1 MMKLAAVTIALA
13 LAAAPDKL
21 EREARGGTRAAV
33 SGDTRLGK
41 PFVSQCAPETL
52 GGDTLRQKVLRYQ
65 QTLRFVLNRR
75 GHRLAMQRC
84 CAMTAEKTTPPRG
97 MASALPMTEH
107 VYAGSPLGLASGHF
121 SANCASRFSARCWR

>member
-21 EREARGGTRAAV
+21 EGEARGGTRAAV

-41 PFVSQCAPETL
+41 PFVSQCAPEML

-65 QTLRFVLNRR
+65 QTLRFVLNR
-75 GHRLAMQRC
+75 GAV
-84 CAMTAEKTTPPRG
+84 PPA
-97 MASALPMTEH
+97 ASLL
-107 VYAGSPLGLASGHF
+107 SL
-121 SANCASRFSARCWR
+121 

>member
-65 QTLRFVLNRR
+65 QTLRFVLNRAVGRHAAEHTVDR
-75 GHRLAMQRC
+75 GTGVVEYWPRI
-84 CAMTAEKTTPPRG
+84 TA
-97 MASALPMTEH
+97 
-107 VYAGSPLGLASGHF
+107 V
-121 SANCASRFSARCWR
+121 